1 MEPMN
6 QPTFPGSP
14 DQPTGPDVEPGAAA
28 SPAAGVP
35 GVPGMPP
42 ATTDGMPPAWNLP
55 PAPFPVAPVMPAI
68 SAPAP
73 AKKRG
78 RDPLTI
84 VMVAAAFVALGGV
97 GFAAGRVTAPA
108 PANAGNGGRGG
119 QFGFP
124 GGSFTP
130 GGSFAPGG
138 NGGFGRIA
146 GAVSITG
153 TITEMTAD
161 HITLKLT
168 NGSTITIPVD
178 SNTAYHR
185 QASASATDV
194 TTGAQVQVQLSAGA
208 NGGGGGG
215 QQPGASGAPGT
226 GGRTVGPASDITIV
240 GQ

>member
-6 QPTFPGSP
+6 RPTYPGSTDLP
-14 DQPTGPDVEPGAAA
+14 PGADPVGQPMA
-28 SPAAGVP
+28 P
-35 GVPGMPP
+35 GAHTPGMPGTPGAPP
-42 ATTDGMPPAWNLP
+42 AATDGMPPAWNLP
-55 PAPFPVAPVMPAI
+55 PAPFPMPPVLPAM
-68 SAPAP
+68 SAPTP
-73 AKKRG
+73 AKRR
-78 RDPLTI
+78 RDPLTV

-108 PANAGNGGRGG
+108 TANAGNGGRGG
-119 QFGFP
+119 AGTFVG
-124 GGSFTP
+124 P
-130 GGSFAPGG
+130 GGSFAPGA

-146 GAVSITG
+146 GAASITG

-161 HITLKLT
+161 HITLKLA

-185 QASASATDV
+185 QASATSSDV
-194 TTGAQVQVQLSAGA
+194 TTGTQVQVQLSAGA
-208 NGGGGGG
+208 NGGGGA